1 MDGGCWFENV
11 SLLTCSTLNNFS
23 EELTD
28 AFVISSWVDQM
39 GNVHGRVDGA
49 NANAEALLIGSHMV
63 RHLFLQFM

>member
-1 MDGGCWFENV
+1 M
-11 SLLTCSTLNNFS
+11 
-23 EELTD
+23 TD
-28 AFVISSWVDQM
+28 AFVVICSWVDQM